1 MVKRLKIF
9 ISGFTGILLIIITL
23 ISFGLWTMEIEDRYG
38 DLQEVYY
45 KSQDGDLI
53 LLENKQ
59 NGLNKY
65 GLIDKSWNRIF
76 VHSHSHTTKQDLNQ
90 WVNTNPMYIKLLVYK
105 NRNKSIQHLLLEK
118 PEKINQ
124 LISTDEFELI
134 IKLE

>member
-9 ISGFTGILLIIITL
+9 ISSFTGILLIIFTL

-65 GLIDKSWNRIF
+65 GLIDK
-76 VHSHSHTTKQDLNQ
+76 T
-90 WVNTNPMYIKLLVYK
+90 
-105 NRNKSIQHLLLEK
+105 
-118 PEKINQ
+118 
-124 LISTDEFELI
+124 
-134 IKLE
+134 